1 MTEEKETKVMK
12 LPSFLFYPVLT
23 GSKALALVKGSLYY
37 FAHSLT
43 CSTLIRGAG
52 WPFKVDS
59 PIVISIIGT

>member
-1 MTEEKETKVMK
+1 MCDKKETKVMK

-23 GSKALALVKGSLYY
+23 GSKTLVLIKGSLSY